1 MSRISLGVE
10 FAHGASLHG
19 GKSCVELGQ
28 QSKALFRRTTRR
40 HRTKAGFRVEL
51 RDANGGKF
59 LKEFVDAHLAVLG
72 KLADAGV
79 FVFWKT
85 DCQGAHKLNVVWLI
99 GIV

>member
-1 MSRISLGVE
+1 MVPHFMAEKAASSLDSRARL
-10 FAHGASLHG
+10 
-19 GKSCVELGQ
+19 
-28 QSKALFRRTTRR
+28 LFRRTTRR

-51 RDANGGKF
+51 RDANGGEF
-59 LKEFVDAHLAVLG
+59 LKEPVDAHLAVVC

-85 DCQGAHKLNVVWLI
+85 NCQGAHKLNVVWLI